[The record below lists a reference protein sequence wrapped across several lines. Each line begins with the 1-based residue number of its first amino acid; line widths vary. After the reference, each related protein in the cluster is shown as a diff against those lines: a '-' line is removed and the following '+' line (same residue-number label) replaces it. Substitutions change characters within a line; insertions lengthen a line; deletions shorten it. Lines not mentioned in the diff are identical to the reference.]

1 MSITI
6 GENIKKLRKQRNITQ
21 EILAEHL
28 AVTPQAISRWE
39 SGVGYPAIDYL
50 PDLAGFFGISVDE
63 LLGVKLSERE
73 SRREHIYREIDRMED
88 GLNPGHGY
96 DQPALELLRE
106 AHAEFPGDRKIRL
119 TLARALFRSRSENQP
134 DKDRIQEAELLL
146 RELIRQADEQDF
158 RFTCICELA
167 SLYKEGWQDERGY
180 EEVLNMLPGIES
192 CREYFVTDFFSGTIQ
207 KTDKIQ
213 ECIVKM
219 IRWTSSVLRDY
230 ISYILPNSRENW
242 EQKIRF
248 LSRLTEGLK
257 EVSRLL
263 DEDKARCMTPNISEL
278 YRYTATYHLARNDGE
293 KALECLEEGCRYA
306 GISPE
311 SRDVA
316 KNWIRHLEKDRYDSI
331 RNTER
336 FRALYEHL
344 EALMNN

>member
-1 MSITI
+1 MSIII

-21 EILAEHL
+21 EVLAEHL

-39 SGVGYPAIDYL
+39 SGAGYPAIDYL
-50 PDLAGFFGISVDE
+50 PDLAGFFSVSVDE

-73 SRREHIYREIDRMED
+73 ARREQIYQEINRMED

-96 DQPALELLRE
+96 DQSAVEILRE

-119 TLARALFRSRSENQP
+119 TLAKALFRPRSENQP

-146 RELIRQADEQDF
+146 RELIRQADEQGF
-158 RFTCICELA
+158 RFTCIRELA
-167 SLYKEGWQDERGY
+167 ALYKEGWQDERGY
-180 EEVLNMLPGIES
+180 EEVLNMLPGIEF
-192 CREYFVTDFFSGTIQ
+192 CREYFVTDFFSGAIQ
-207 KTDKIQ
+207 KADEIQ

-219 IRWTSSVLRDY
+219 IQWTSSVLRDY

-242 EQKIRF
+242 EQKIR
-248 LSRLTEGLK
+248 LLNGLTEGMK
-257 EVSRLL
+257 EISGML
-263 DEDKARCMTPNISEL
+263 DEDKARRMLPNISVL
-278 YRYTATYHLARNDGE
+278 YRYTATYHLALNEGV

-316 KNWIRHLEKDRYDSI
+316 KNWICHLEKDRYDPI

-336 FRALYEHL
+336 FRALCEHL